1 MITVNKNKSF
11 KTIQIVFWFKE
22 KLNLETIGYR
32 FLLGKL
38 LRYATDQNPTPKQ
51 FNEKLSFLYGTR
63 LVENVKLTKDSHFIC
78 YVLTLPDPKIMEES
92 HLLEE
97 TLTLVKEMIYDRNLF
112 NEKHFKVV
120 KQTSL
125 DMIDKIKEDKT
136 NYGKLKYYQSIYK
149 EHPFGQ
155 MSTGSKKLLESITL
169 NDLYQYYQN
178 EFLNNDLI
186 ITVNGNLEDD
196 DIKLIENT
204 FKKSLTIEKKYE
216 YNPFVYPNEAVIKEE
231 QISMQQALI
240 YMGYHSPI
248 TYFDPLYE
256 AMLLL
261 TIIIGSSPE
270 SRLFKIIREEQML
283 AYDVDT
289 EFDFDR
295 GLLTLYAGVDTLDKD
310 QALSKMME
318 IMESI
323 LDYGVSYDELY
334 HAKSYLKSVLYTS
347 LDYQLSH
354 SIESFIH
361 LLYHQNLTLEE
372 RIQRIDVVTIEMIK
386 EALDSLRLTNIFI
399 LHGGDEI
406 A

>member
-1 MITVNKNKSF
+1 MIAINKNKSF

-22 KLNLETIGYR
+22 ELNLETIGYR
-32 FLLGKL
+32 FLLSKL

-97 TLTLVKEMIYDRNLF
+97 TLLLVKEMIYDRNLF
-112 NEKHFKVV
+112 DEKHFKVV
-120 KQTSL
+120 KQNSL

-136 NYGKLKYYQSIYK
+136 NYGKLKYYQTIYK
-149 EHPFGQ
+149 DHPFGQ
-155 MSTGSKKLLESITL
+155 MSTGSRKLLESITL
-169 NDLYQYYQN
+169 NDLYNYYQN
-178 EFLNNDLI
+178 EFLDNELI
-186 ITVNGNLEDD
+186 ITMNGNLEDN
-196 DIKLIENT
+196 DINLVEKM
-204 FKKSLTIEKKYE
+204 FKTTLTTKDQME
-216 YNPFVYPNEAVIKEE
+216 YTPFIYPTEAVIKEE
-231 QISMQQALI
+231 KISMQQALI
-240 YMGYHSPI
+240 YIGYHSPI
-248 TYFDPLYE
+248 TYFDDLYE

-295 GLLTLYAGVDTLDKD
+295 GLLTLYAGVDTQDKD
-310 QALSKMME
+310 EALSKIME

-354 SIESFIH
+354 SIEAFIH
-361 LLYHQNLTLEE
+361 LLCRQNLTLEE
-372 RIQRIDVVTIEMIK
+372 RIERIDAVTIETIK
-386 EALDSLRLTNIFI
+386 NALNSLRLTNVFI